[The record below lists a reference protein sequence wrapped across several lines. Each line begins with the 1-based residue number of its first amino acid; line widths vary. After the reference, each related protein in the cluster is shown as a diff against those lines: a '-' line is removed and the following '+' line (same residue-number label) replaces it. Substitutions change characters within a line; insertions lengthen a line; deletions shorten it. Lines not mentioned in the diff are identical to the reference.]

1 MLAIEQTGIYR
12 RWFKNLR
19 DERARARIRARL
31 RRLQA
36 GHIGDVR
43 SVGSGVMEMRVDYGP
58 GYRVYY
64 CRRGQSVVVLLAGG
78 HKGSQTRDIRRAIK
92 LASGL

>member
-1 MLAIEQTGIYR
+1 
-12 RWFKNLR
+12 
-19 DERARARIRARL
+19 
-31 RRLQA
+31 
-36 GHIGDVR
+36 
-43 SVGSGVMEMRVDYGP
+43 MRVDYGP